1 MSINV
6 YLADDHTL
14 FRKGFIRLL
23 QSFKRIGEIQE
34 AENGKE
40 LIELIKKKMPDM
52 VLLDIRMPVMD
63 GIETCDRL
71 HKMHP
76 ELLIMMLTMED
87 DENYVDLLLSKG
99 ARGYL
104 LKSASMEE
112 VEQAIYTLYDTHF
125 YSNDMVA
132 KSLRVSR
139 NTVNEE
145 EVFTN
150 REFEILRLT
159 YLQKSMKEIA
169 TQLGISERTVQ
180 THRRNMM
187 LKIGVHNSTGLVKY
201 AVDRDLFKDLE

>member
-1 MSINV
+1 MSISV

-34 AENGKE
+34 AENGRE
-40 LIELIKKKMPDM
+40 LIDLVQKKLPDV

-63 GIETCDRL
+63 GIETCDYL
-71 HKMHP
+71 HQEYP
-76 ELLIMMLTMED
+76 DLLIMMLTMED
-87 DENYVDLLLSKG
+87 DENYVELLLSKG

-104 LKSASMEE
+104 LKSANTEE
-112 VEQAIYTLYDTHF
+112 VEQAIYSLYDSRF
-125 YSNDMVA
+125 YSNALMA
-132 KSLRVSR
+132 KSLRVQKKVEQSD
-139 NTVNEE
+139 EL
-145 EVFTN
+145 FTI

-169 TQLGISERTVQ
+169 SDLGISERTVQ

-201 AVDRDLFKDLE
+201 AVAHKLFTEL

>member
-23 QSFKRIGEIQE
+23 QSFKRINEIQE

-40 LIELIKKKMPDM
+40 LIELVQKKKPDV

-63 GIETCDRL
+63 GIQTCDYL
-71 HKMHP
+71 HHQFP
-76 ELLIMMLTMED
+76 DLLIMMLTMED
-87 DENYVDLLLSKG
+87 DENYVELLLNKG

-104 LKSASMEE
+104 LKSASPEE
-112 VEQAIYTLYDTHF
+112 VETAIYKLFDAQF
-125 YSNDMVA
+125 YSNDMIA
-132 KSLRVSR
+132 KSLRVSKK
-139 NTVNEE
+139 VEQLEE
-145 EVFTN
+145 LFTN

-159 YLQKSMKEIA
+159 YFQKSMKEIA

-187 LKIGVHNSTGLVKY
+187 LKAGVHNSTGLITF
-201 AVDRDLFKDLE
+201 AIENDLFKE

>member
-34 AENGKE
+34 AANGKE
-40 LIELIKKKMPDM
+40 LIELVQKKLPDV

-63 GIETCDRL
+63 GIETCDFL
-71 HKMHP
+71 HHQFP
-76 ELLIMMLTMED
+76 DLLIMMLTMED
-87 DENYVDLLLSKG
+87 DENYVDLLLNKG

-104 LKSASMEE
+104 LKSASTEE
-112 VEQAIYTLYDTHF
+112 VETAIYTLYDHHF
-125 YSNDMVA
+125 YSNDLMA
-132 KSLRVSR
+132 KSLRVSKKI
-139 NTVNEE
+139 ELE
-145 EVFTN
+145 DEIFTN

-159 YLQKSMKEIA
+159 YFQKSMKEIA
-169 TQLGISERTVQ
+169 LHLGISERTVQ

-201 AVDRDLFKDLE
+201 AVDRELFKE

>member
-23 QSFKRIGEIQE
+23 QSFDRIGEIKE

-40 LIELIKKKMPDM
+40 LIGLVQNKLPDV

-63 GIETCDRL
+63 GIETCDYL
-71 HKMHP
+71 HHQFP
-76 ELLIMMLTMED
+76 NLLIMMLTMED
-87 DENYVDLLLSKG
+87 DENYVDLLLNKG

-104 LKSASMEE
+104 LKSASPEE
-112 VEQAIYTLYDTHF
+112 VETAIYTLYDSHF
-125 YSNDMVA
+125 YSNHMIA
-132 KSLRVSR
+132 KSLRVAKR
-139 NTVNEE
+139 VEQE
-145 EVFTN
+145 AELFTS

-159 YLQKSMKEIA
+159 YFQKSIKEIA
-169 TQLGISERTVQ
+169 DQLSISARTVQ

-187 LKIGVHNSTGLVKY
+187 AKIGVHNSTGLLKY
-201 AVDRDLFKDLE
+201 AMDKELFKD